1 MMNTTIDTERESL
14 LSFYSDAH
22 KDAYGFRP
30 RDWETIRNKSTEELR
45 ADIENFAQEME
56 LEEEI
61 QMREQAEQK
70 ARWNAHIEGIMRDNG
85 VDRGTALRWDME
97 AMDVGPDVGFYC
109 YLWGLNYKLEPVIR
123 EHMKNCG

>member
-22 KDAYGFRP
+22 KDARGFRP
-30 RDWETIRNKSTEELR
+30 TDWETIRSKSTAELR
-45 ADIENFAQEME
+45 ADIEHFAEEMK

-61 QMREQAEQK
+61 QMREQAEQQELWWK
-70 ARWNAHIEGIMRDNG
+70 HIEGIMQDNG

-97 AMDVGPDVGFYC
+97 AMDALGDIGFYC
-109 YLWGLNYKLEPVIR
+109 FLWGLNFKLEGVIS
-123 EHMKNCG
+123 EHLKNCG